1 MRPVLSRIP
10 AVEWKDIATR
20 LRADIE
26 AGIYPV
32 GSRLP
37 SEPILVESLGGGRHS
52 LRRALSELSAE
63 GLIRT
68 EHGKGS
74 FVQRSGVIDYKIS
87 LRTRASRSFGEQG
100 RLSSDQ
106 PVSEQIEPASP
117 VVAEALNIE
126 LGEPV
131 YVIVRHGFAD
141 DVPIS
146 ITQAYHAVRRFPDMD
161 KARRTLRRITEIYRS
176 YGIDDYFRLRTTIS
190 TRMPTAEIARVLR
203 LPMQQPVLV
212 THKVDADTR
221 GNPIAYAEV
230 IWAGDRVQFTIDNT
244 LEINDMVAKSGAGE
258 TR

>member
-1 MRPVLSRIP
+1 MSRVP
-10 AVEWKDIATR
+10 AIEWKEIATR

-26 AGIYPV
+26 AGRYPV

-68 EHGKGS
+68 EHGRGS
-74 FVQRSGVIDYKIS
+74 FVQRTGVIDYKIS
-87 LRTRASRSFGEQG
+87 LRTRASRAIGEQG

-106 PVSEQIEPASP
+106 PVSEHVEPASA
-117 VVAEALNIE
+117 VVAEALQVE

-146 ITQAYHAVRRFPDMD
+146 IATSYHPARRFPEMD
-161 KARRTLRRITEIYRS
+161 KARHSLRRLTEIYRS

-190 TRMPTAEIARVLR
+190 TRMPNADTARVLH
-203 LPMQQPVLV
+203 LPSQQPVLV
-212 THKVDADTR
+212 THKVDADTH
-221 GNPIAYAEV
+221 GVPIAYAEV

-244 LEINDMVAKSGAGE
+244 LEINDMVAKFAAGE
-258 TR
+258 AI